1 MCHACK
7 TQQDNDDGAQM
18 GEESSS
24 LLGSESEEE
33 VGQEKV
39 TIEQISK

>member
-1 MCHACK
+1 MTMVLK
-7 TQQDNDDGAQM
+7 M
-18 GEESSS
+18 GEESRS

-39 TIEQISK
+39 TAEQMKQMR